1 MEGKLSVTFK
11 ESKFTLIYIK
21 LILMPWKSKCSYIN
35 RTVKVTTEGFSRA
48 IQKRLLINFIMSLS
62 MYVVCV
68 KLVKVFSSQGNRKK
82 KRELQKLR
90 DLVNKQLY

>member
-1 MEGKLSVTFK
+1 
-11 ESKFTLIYIK
+11 
-21 LILMPWKSKCSYIN
+21 MPWKSKCSYSN

-62 MYVVCV
+62 LCVVCV

>member
-1 MEGKLSVTFK
+1 
-11 ESKFTLIYIK
+11 
-21 LILMPWKSKCSYIN
+21 MPWKSKCSYIN

-68 KLVKVFSSQGNRKK
+68 KLVKVFSGQGNRKK

>member
-35 RTVKVTTEGFSRA
+35 RTVKVTTEGFGRA

>member
-1 MEGKLSVTFK
+1 
-11 ESKFTLIYIK
+11 
-21 LILMPWKSKCSYIN
+21 MPWKSKCSYSN

-62 MYVVCV
+62 LCVVCV

-82 KRELQKLR
+82 KKRIAEVKRLS
-90 DLVNKQLY
+90 KQTTILIWYSVG

>member
-1 MEGKLSVTFK
+1 
-11 ESKFTLIYIK
+11 
-21 LILMPWKSKCSYIN
+21 MPWKSKCSYIN

-82 KRELQKLR
+82 KKRIAEVKRLS
-90 DLVNKQLY
+90 KQTTILIWYSVG